1 MSLHILTWGLT
12 LHSHPLFHV
21 KALWA
26 SSVQCRLWIIQFML
40 FAHSGFPY
48 LEQMHCSLHIFYCL
62 DLENLGNAFPLCV
75 FNFGLAVH
83 RVYVALEQK
92 KKKIIVLFLRRD
104 GLTLK
109 PWSAWNSCRPYWTG
123 IKGVKGVHHHTSLN
137 KNSELLNFETFP
149 C

>member
-1 MSLHILTWGLT
+1 
-12 LHSHPLFHV
+12 
-21 KALWA
+21 
-26 SSVQCRLWIIQFML
+26 ML

-92 KKKIIVLFLRRD
+92 KKKNYCFV
-104 GLTLK
+104 
-109 PWSAWNSCRPYWTG
+109 
-123 IKGVKGVHHHTSLN
+123 
-137 KNSELLNFETFP
+137 FETGWSHFEALVSLELM
-149 C
+149 